1 MKEIRYLL
9 IMAICA
15 IGLAACQ
22 DEDLAGIGQGVNT
35 DKPVKVELKFGVPR
49 SPEISVS
56 RADNSVS
63 GIYGIRL
70 YIFDL
75 YYLFFQLLLRVL
87 LRQMIL
93 MYYLFAKP

>member
-22 DEDLAGIGQGVNT
+22 DEDWAGIRQGVNT

-56 RADNSVS
+56 RADNSVWEYTAFAC
-63 GIYGIRL
+63 IYLI
-70 YIFDL
+70 
-75 YYLFFQLLLRVL
+75 
-87 LRQMIL
+87 QMD
-93 MYYLFAKP
+93 AS